1 MEHQQTVENNVKSSP
16 LDLIRY
22 KSLRTL
28 TIALLGICI
37 STSILYY
44 GPTLIIDQFGFD
56 IYTSQTVLNIAD
68 LFCYYP
74 LMVMVDKVKR
84 RRTISLLFS
93 IATFMSIILSFITK
107 PDNCDGC
114 SIAYIQLALIFVFR
128 FSISMM
134 FGLLFIYITEVYPIR
149 VRNIGS
155 GVFVTFGGLASAVN
169 PIIMGELT
177 RANINHFILFSILG
191 LFAVGCCIFCP

>member
-1 MEHQQTVENNVKSSP
+1 MECQQTVKNDVQSSP

-22 KSLRTL
+22 KSLRALTL
-28 TIALLGICI
+28 AFLGICI

-74 LMVMVDKVKR
+74 LMVMIDKVR
-84 RRTISLLFS
+84 RRRSSGILFT
-93 IATFMSIILSFITK
+93 IATFMSVILSFITK

-128 FSISMM
+128 FAISMI
-134 FGLLFIYITEVYPIR
+134 FGLLFIYCAEVYPTR
-149 VRNIGS
+149 VRNISS
-155 GVFVTFGGLASAVN
+155 GMFAVFGGLASTVS

-191 LFAVGCCIFCP
+191 LLAIGCCIFCP